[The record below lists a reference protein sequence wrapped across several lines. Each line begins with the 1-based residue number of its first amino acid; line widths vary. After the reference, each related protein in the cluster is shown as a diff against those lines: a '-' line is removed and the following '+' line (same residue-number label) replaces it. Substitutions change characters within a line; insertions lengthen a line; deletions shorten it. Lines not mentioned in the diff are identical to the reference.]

1 MKPRRIRTLRRL
13 AKLGILVGVV
23 LSTLGIDPLNLW
35 RSLQNLVLGL
45 WDMGFD
51 AIWWLWRY
59 FLIGAVL
66 VIPIWVLIRLTR
78 STSGRA

>member
-1 MKPRRIRTLRRL
+1 
-13 AKLGILVGVV
+13 
-23 LSTLGIDPLNLW
+23 
-35 RSLQNLVLGL
+35 
-45 WDMGFD
+45 MGFD

-59 FLIGAVL
+59 FLVGAVL